1 MKQIIGLALILIFL
15 TSCKSSFRI
24 TVREPAEIVMADTVQ
39 QILIINN
46 VNDKNSPDELLAK
59 LTQGVNQI
67 NGNISA
73 SEQCSFG
80 ISHAFNQTTTLKTKL
95 TEPIEI
101 TSGNT
106 IFWNR
111 IDSLCEVNQTHAI
124 IEIAR
129 VESRTPIGGTVLANV
144 ANVNQVP
151 LNGWLTFHV
160 YTAKSHLHV
169 QNIRLQETYYMNLS
183 GSTNPLFML
192 NDALRKREIFGKMG
206 YNLGFRAGNM
216 FFEHWQWVNRRYYN
230 KGSASLRRARKM
242 IRFGNWDLAEKQLQV
257 SINSRKNKVAGRSKY
272 NMALVYEG
280 QGRLDDAI
288 VMAER
293 AALENGTKLA
303 FEYIQI
309 LQRRKNDVP
318 NFVLK

>member
-1 MKQIIGLALILIFL
+1 MKQVLGICLALLVL
-15 TSCKSSFRI
+15 TSCKTSFRI
-24 TVREPAEIVMADTVQ
+24 TVREPAEIVMADSVQ
-39 QILIINN
+39 HILIVNN

-59 LTQGVNQI
+59 ITQGVGQI

-95 TEPIEI
+95 ANPVDLTV
-101 TSGNT
+101 GNT
-106 IFWNR
+106 VFWDR
-111 IDSLCEVNQTHAI
+111 VDSLCAANQTQAI
-124 IEIAR
+124 IEITR
-129 VESRTPIGGTVLANV
+129 IESRTSLGGTVLANA
-144 ANVNQVP
+144 ANLNQVP
-151 LNGWLTFHV
+151 LNGWMTFHV
-160 YTAKSHLHV
+160 YTAKSHLQV

-183 GSTNPLFML
+183 GSTNPLFLL

-230 KGSASLRRARKM
+230 KGSASLRRAKKM
-242 IRFGNWDLAEKQLQV
+242 IRFGNWDLAEKQLQA
-257 SINSRKNKVAGRSKY
+257 SINSSKNKVAGRSKY

-288 VMAER
+288 AMAER